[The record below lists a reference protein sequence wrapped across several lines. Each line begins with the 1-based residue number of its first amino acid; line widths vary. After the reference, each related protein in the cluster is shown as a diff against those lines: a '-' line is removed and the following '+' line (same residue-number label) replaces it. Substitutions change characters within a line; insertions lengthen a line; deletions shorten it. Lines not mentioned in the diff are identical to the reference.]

1 MNNLRPVGIIGTGK
15 YVPEKILTNSDL
27 EKMVDTNDEWIV
39 SRTGIKERHIA
50 APDQAT
56 SDLAY
61 EAAIKA
67 LESAGMTGSDLDL
80 IIVATITPDS
90 SFPSTACILQDK
102 LGAKGAAAFD
112 LSAACSG
119 FVYGLASATSFIQ
132 SGMYNNA
139 LVIGADCLSRITD
152 YTDRNTCVLFGDG
165 AGAVVV
171 GEVPEGR
178 GFKAFDLGAE
188 GSGGSLLQMEGGGSR
203 LPATA
208 ETVENKKHYINMNGR
223 EVFKFAVRVMGT
235 ATIEVLRKAGME
247 RTDVDL
253 FVPHQANIR
262 IIQSAMQRL
271 ELPEEKVV
279 VNVDKYANT
288 SAASIPL
295 ALVEAAEEGRMK
307 AGDTVLMV
315 GFGGGLTWGHRY
327 SFGKIDIWEMNEM
340 GKIAFVFPGQGSQA
354 VGMAKD
360 AYESVPAATEIF
372 RTADETLGFS
382 LSNLVFEGPETE
394 LKQTSNTQPALLT
407 ASIAL
412 LEAFKEKGIQPD
424 YTAGHSLGEYSALV
438 AAGVL
443 SFADAVST
451 VRARGQYMEQAVPG
465 GQGAMAAVLGADR
478 EALGVLCRDVS
489 ESGHAVELANI
500 NCPGQIVISGVKEGV
515 AAVAERVKEA
525 GGKRAI
531 ALEVSGPFHSS
542 LMKGAAEKLAEKLKT
557 VTFSPAA
564 VPVVAN
570 VTARPAEDGQVQD
583 LLTAQ
588 VYSPVLWED
597 SVTWLIEQGVDTFIE
612 IGSGSVLTG
621 LIKKQI
627 KP

>member
-61 EAAIKA
+61 EAAIEA

-188 GSGGSLLQMEGGGSR
+188 GAGGSLLQMEGGGSR

-315 GFGGGLTWGHRY
+315 GFGGGLTWG
-327 SFGKIDIWEMNEM
+327 
-340 GKIAFVFPGQGSQA
+340 A
-354 VGMAKD
+354 
-360 AYESVPAATEIF
+360 
-372 RTADETLGFS
+372 
-382 LSNLVFEGPETE
+382 
-394 LKQTSNTQPALLT
+394 
-407 ASIAL
+407 
-412 LEAFKEKGIQPD
+412 
-424 YTAGHSLGEYSALV
+424 
-438 AAGVL
+438 
-443 SFADAVST
+443 
-451 VRARGQYMEQAVPG
+451 
-465 GQGAMAAVLGADR
+465 
-478 EALGVLCRDVS
+478 
-489 ESGHAVELANI
+489 
-500 NCPGQIVISGVKEGV
+500 
-515 AAVAERVKEA
+515 
-525 GGKRAI
+525 
-531 ALEVSGPFHSS
+531 
-542 LMKGAAEKLAEKLKT
+542 
-557 VTFSPAA
+557 
-564 VPVVAN
+564 
-570 VTARPAEDGQVQD
+570 
-583 LLTAQ
+583 
-588 VYSPVLWED
+588 
-597 SVTWLIEQGVDTFIE
+597 
-612 IGSGSVLTG
+612 SVLVW
-621 LIKKQI
+621 
-627 KP
+627 

>member
-1 MNNLRPVGIIGTGK
+1 MNNLRPVGVIGTGK

-39 SRTGIKERHIA
+39 SRTGIRERHIA

-80 IIVATITPDS
+80 IIVATITADS

-119 FVYGLASATSFIQ
+119 FVYGLATATSFIQ

-165 AGAVVV
+165 AGAVIV

-178 GFKAFDLGAE
+178 GFKSFDLGAE
-188 GSGGSLLQMEGGGSR
+188 GAGGSLLQMEGGGSR
-203 LPATA
+203 LPASV
-208 ETVENKKHYINMNGR
+208 ETVENKKHYIYMNGR

-235 ATIEVLRKAGME
+235 ATVEVLRKAGLE

-315 GFGGGLTWGHRY
+315 GFGGGLTWG
-327 SFGKIDIWEMNEM
+327 
-340 GKIAFVFPGQGSQA
+340 A
-354 VGMAKD
+354 
-360 AYESVPAATEIF
+360 
-372 RTADETLGFS
+372 
-382 LSNLVFEGPETE
+382 
-394 LKQTSNTQPALLT
+394 
-407 ASIAL
+407 
-412 LEAFKEKGIQPD
+412 
-424 YTAGHSLGEYSALV
+424 
-438 AAGVL
+438 
-443 SFADAVST
+443 
-451 VRARGQYMEQAVPG
+451 
-465 GQGAMAAVLGADR
+465 
-478 EALGVLCRDVS
+478 
-489 ESGHAVELANI
+489 
-500 NCPGQIVISGVKEGV
+500 
-515 AAVAERVKEA
+515 
-525 GGKRAI
+525 
-531 ALEVSGPFHSS
+531 
-542 LMKGAAEKLAEKLKT
+542 
-557 VTFSPAA
+557 
-564 VPVVAN
+564 
-570 VTARPAEDGQVQD
+570 
-583 LLTAQ
+583 
-588 VYSPVLWED
+588 
-597 SVTWLIEQGVDTFIE
+597 
-612 IGSGSVLTG
+612 SVLVW
-621 LIKKQI
+621 
-627 KP
+627 

>member
-1 MNNLRPVGIIGTGK
+1 MNNLRPVGVIGTGK

-61 EAAIKA
+61 EAAVKA

-119 FVYGLASATSFIQ
+119 FVYGLATATSFIK

-165 AGAVVV
+165 AGAVIV

-178 GFKAFDLGAE
+178 GFKSFDLGAE
-188 GSGGSLLQMEGGGSR
+188 GAGGSLLQMEGGGSR
-203 LPATA
+203 LPASVD
-208 ETVENKKHYINMNGR
+208 TVENKKHYIYMNGR

-235 ATIEVLRKAGME
+235 ATVEVLRKAGLE

-315 GFGGGLTWGHRY
+315 GFGGGLTWG
-327 SFGKIDIWEMNEM
+327 
-340 GKIAFVFPGQGSQA
+340 A
-354 VGMAKD
+354 
-360 AYESVPAATEIF
+360 
-372 RTADETLGFS
+372 
-382 LSNLVFEGPETE
+382 
-394 LKQTSNTQPALLT
+394 
-407 ASIAL
+407 
-412 LEAFKEKGIQPD
+412 
-424 YTAGHSLGEYSALV
+424 
-438 AAGVL
+438 
-443 SFADAVST
+443 
-451 VRARGQYMEQAVPG
+451 
-465 GQGAMAAVLGADR
+465 
-478 EALGVLCRDVS
+478 
-489 ESGHAVELANI
+489 
-500 NCPGQIVISGVKEGV
+500 
-515 AAVAERVKEA
+515 
-525 GGKRAI
+525 
-531 ALEVSGPFHSS
+531 
-542 LMKGAAEKLAEKLKT
+542 
-557 VTFSPAA
+557 
-564 VPVVAN
+564 
-570 VTARPAEDGQVQD
+570 
-583 LLTAQ
+583 
-588 VYSPVLWED
+588 
-597 SVTWLIEQGVDTFIE
+597 
-612 IGSGSVLTG
+612 SVLVW
-621 LIKKQI
+621 
-627 KP
+627 